1 MLRTWLVWAEQRQEL
16 ATQGF
21 SLVEGV
27 VKSDLDEL
35 RHAMDDSTL
44 VAGPSGYGR
53 IVHDPWRSSEVL
65 RRHLLNGVL
74 ADLARSLLG
83 VTPVLFQDHLVSKT
97 PGTVDAV
104 KWHQDYSYWP
114 LDSPKGLT
122 MWVALDDATLDNGC
136 LHYLPGS
143 HLQGERQPADFVAG
157 ALVGTTAELPPLV
170 VDASAAVA
178 VPVAA
183 GSVLAHDPLVLHLSL
198 GNSTAVARRA
208 WSISWV
214 REDAMWQPSH
224 APHPYNYTLKPV
236 CGALLSAERFPRV

>member
-1 MLRTWLVWAEQRQEL
+1 
-16 ATQGF
+16 
-21 SLVEGV
+21 
-27 VKSDLDEL
+27 
-35 RHAMDDSTL
+35 MDDSAL

-65 RRHLLNGVL
+65 RRPLLSGRL
-74 ADLARSLLG
+74 ADLARTLLG
-83 VTPVLFQDHLVSKT
+83 ETPVLFQDHLVSKT

-114 LDSPKGLT
+114 LDSAKGLT

-157 ALVGTTAELPPLV
+157 AVLGRTAALPPLV
-170 VDASAAVA
+170 VDESAAIA

-183 GSVLAHDPLVLHLSL
+183 GTVLVHDPLVLHMSH
-198 GNSTAVARRA
+198 GNGTTLARRA

-214 REDAMWQPSH
+214 TEGARWQPSH
-224 APHPYNYTLKPV
+224 APHPYNYSLQPV
-236 CGALLSAERFPRV
+236 SGAALCTERFPRV